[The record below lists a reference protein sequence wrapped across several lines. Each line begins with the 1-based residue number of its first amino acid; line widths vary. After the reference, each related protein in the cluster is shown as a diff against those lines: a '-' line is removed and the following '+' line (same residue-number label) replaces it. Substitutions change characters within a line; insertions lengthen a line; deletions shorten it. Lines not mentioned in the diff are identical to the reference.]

1 MNKRFFFGV
10 RLIAKSISA
19 TDPCSPSMAA
29 FMNRLPS
36 NAGPRGGDD
45 RRKESKVDH
54 RKESEI

>member
-1 MNKRFFFGV
+1 MQKDFFFFGV
-10 RLIAKSISA
+10 RLIANSISA
-19 TDPCSPSMAA
+19 NPCSPSMAA

>member
-1 MNKRFFFGV
+1 
-10 RLIAKSISA
+10 
-19 TDPCSPSMAA
+19 MAA
-29 FMNRLPS
+29 VMCRLPS